1 MKLKFLDLTVIQGG
15 AAASSDINPVLPQPG
30 GLRDQAQPQSALDA
44 AQPWTASI
52 TGAEGLMPL
61 FRSSDSVALL
71 GETGVITVGVNDLG
85 WVVYDWAPG
94 P

>member
-52 TGAEGLMPL
+52 TGPEGLMPL
-61 FRSSDSVALL
+61 FRSSDSMPLL